1 MQKTNRRTFP
11 KMAPSG
17 YSIAL
22 LAVTAIC
29 CAVWPARADHPLS
42 KDLRKP
48 KDNAEYQP
56 KNNGEY
62 PVSNTDQAMHAANE
76 SARRTVRQ
84 FIRALKNPVAGQT
97 DFEVKKPFV
106 EGGEVEHI
114 WLSDVK
120 LVGNRFEGTVDNTP
134 RKVTGIKLGQRCSV
148 NPNEISDWAYIDNG
162 KLVGGYTIR
171 AHYNALTPAEQAEFK
186 RRADFQF

>member
-1 MQKTNRRTFP
+1 MGP
-11 KMAPSG
+11 GS
-17 YSIAL
+17 YSRVL
-22 LAVTAIC
+22 LTAI
-29 CAVWPARADHPLS
+29 AVCGAAWAARADHTLS
-42 KDLRKP
+42 KDLGKP
-48 KDNAEYQP
+48 KDNGEHQASNGDYQ
-56 KNNGEY
+56 
-62 PVSNTDQAMHAANE
+62 VSNTDQAMHEATE

-84 FIRALKNPVAGQT
+84 FIRALKNPAAGQT

-120 LVGNRFEGTVDNTP
+120 LVGNRLEGTVDNTP

-148 NPNEISDWAYIDNG
+148 NPNEISDWAYLDNG